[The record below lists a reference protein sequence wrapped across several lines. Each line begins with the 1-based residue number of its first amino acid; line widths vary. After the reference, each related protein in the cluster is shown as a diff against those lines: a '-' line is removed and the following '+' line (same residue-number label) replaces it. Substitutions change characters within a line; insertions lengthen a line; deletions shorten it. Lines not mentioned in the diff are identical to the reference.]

1 MTGAR
6 LSTLATLRGSIERIE
21 THGAA
26 SALDRVALGHAGV
39 DATLQGG
46 LARAAVHEVFAEG
59 RHGGTATGF
68 HRGADGAGG
77 ATPAAGLGPAGFHR
91 N

>member
-21 THGAA
+21 MHGAA

-46 LARAAVHEVFAEG
+46 LARAPCMKCSPRA
-59 RHGGTATGF
+59 GTAARPPDSS
-68 HRGADGAGG
+68 RG
-77 ATPAAGLGPAGFHR
+77 
-91 N
+91 